1 MVLFLNEWCCY
12 TRKPGMLCVSNQLH
26 PCRIVALLNNLIY
39 IYKDTICILMLH
51 NLWTHYYT
59 RIVLFCCDSITSRN
73 VTNICAIYYK
83 LCLENWPEINKRQT
97 MVSLWGEGDVISWL
111 LSSPGCQY
119 HLMADVISG
128 CQYHLVSDVISWL
141 TISSVTSGMLFYIMH
156 INRHR

>member
-1 MVLFLNEWCCY
+1 MSLATIDVVVRQQLKDTGSNMVLFLNEWCCY

-59 RIVLFCCDSITSRN
+59 RIVLSCCDSITSRD
-73 VTNICAIYYK
+73 VTNICANLLQIVSRE
-83 LCLENWPEINKRQT
+83 LTLRQT
-97 MVSLWGEGDVISWL
+97 IVSLWGEDA
-111 LSSPGCQY
+111 SSGGCQY
-119 HLMADVISG
+119 PLMADVIS
-128 CQYHLVSDVISWL
+128 WL
-141 TISSVTSGMLFYIMH
+141 PISGMLFYIMH